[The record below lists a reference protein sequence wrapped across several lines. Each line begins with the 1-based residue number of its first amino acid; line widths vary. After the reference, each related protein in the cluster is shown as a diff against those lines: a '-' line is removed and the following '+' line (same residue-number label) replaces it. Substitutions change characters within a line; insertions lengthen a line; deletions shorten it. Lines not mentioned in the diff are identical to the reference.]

1 MAASPLRLLGR
12 LSGLVLI
19 ASPAFAVI
27 TPLPDRVPATVA
39 DVQNSQS
46 PDRVH
51 FDGGLLGERVQG
63 NEASRLAQV
72 DTTRLLEGYK
82 QRPGRQTWDGE
93 HVGKWLH
100 AATLA
105 WANTGDPE
113 LRRKLDET
121 VTALCSYQLADGYLG
136 TYLEDK
142 RWTSWDVWAHKY
154 NLIGLI
160 TYMRYTGNQ
169 APLETCKRMGDLLC
183 RSFGTGPGQLDII
196 RSGAHTGMAST
207 SVLEPMVLLYR
218 FTGETRYLDFCRY
231 IVSAWEQ
238 PHGPQIVSRLLE
250 LKRVDKV
257 GNAKAYEMLS
267 CLNGLLEY
275 YRITGD
281 ARFLQAA
288 RNAWQD
294 IVDHRLY
301 LTGTASAAEHFRDDY
316 DLPNT
321 GNVGETCVTVSWLQF
336 NAHLLR
342 LTGEARFA
350 DQLERTVLNQL
361 LGAQRPDCRA
371 WGYYVELEGRKPY
384 SETFDANCCLSS
396 GPRGVALLPTFGLS
410 TDPDGIVVNLYAG
423 ATADLTLRDGA
434 VAGVRVVT
442 DYPVADA
449 VSIALQLAQPKAFV
463 VKLRVPG
470 WATRASVKINGS
482 AAALDIGAEGY
493 ATLRRTWKDG
503 DTVELTLP
511 MELRTVVGEH
521 TNAGRVAFTYGPL
534 VLAVEGSR
542 LPDNIPL
549 SAIAFTGTS
558 AATLQLARG
567 KATND
572 QPLIFRAQGVMRSP
586 ADPLHQSRPLTVQL
600 VPFTAAGGSGGA
612 YRVWVPLLGAP
623 HFNLATL
630 GTESRSRSVPFK
642 EVHRAPALND
652 GNTFAAV
659 TTDDGHPT
667 GEDWFAVTLP
677 QPTPMTEVVFYHG
690 RPAKNGGWFD
700 ASAGKPRVQVQ
711 AKSDGPWET
720 VGELADYPATTSAD
734 KASLGW
740 SNRFAFRL
748 PKPVTALAV
757 RVSGV
762 PAGGENPA
770 TAHASCCEL
779 EIYGD

>member
-1 MAASPLRLLGR
+1 MPRLPARCFRRFAGF
-12 LSGLVLI
+12 VLI
-19 ASPAFAVI
+19 ASSAFAAI
-27 TPLPDRVPATVA
+27 TPLPDQVAAVVP
-39 DVQNSQS
+39 DVQDFQI
-46 PDRVH
+46 PDRIH
-51 FDGGLLGERVQG
+51 FDAGLLGDRVQG
-63 NEASRLAQV
+63 NEAARLAQV

-105 WANTGDPE
+105 WVNTGDPA

-121 VTALCSYQLADGYLG
+121 VATLCSYQLADGYLG
-136 TYLEDK
+136 TYLPEK

-154 NLIGLI
+154 NLLGLL

-196 RSGAHTGMAST
+196 RSGAHAGMAST

-231 IVSAWEQ
+231 ILSAWEQ

-250 LKRVDKV
+250 QKRVDKV

-281 ARFLQAA
+281 ARYLTAT

-301 LTGTASAAEHFRDDY
+301 LTGTASAAEYFRDNH

-336 NAHLLR
+336 NAHLLH

-371 WGYYVELEGRKPY
+371 WGYYVELEGHKPY

-396 GPRGVALLPTFGLS
+396 GPRGVALLPTFALS
-410 TDPDGIVVNLYAG
+410 TDADGVVFNLYAAG
-423 ATADLTLRDGA
+423 RADLTLHDGT
-434 VAGVRVVT
+434 VVHPVVVT
-442 DYPVADA
+442 QYPENDTVA
-449 VSIALQLAQPKAFV
+449 ITLQLTQPKEFA
-463 VKLRVPG
+463 VKLRVPA
-470 WATRASVKINGS
+470 WAAGASVQINGR
-482 AAALDIGAEGY
+482 ADTFKVGGDGY
-493 ATLRRTWKDG
+493 ARLRRTWQNG
-503 DTVELTLP
+503 DRIALTLP
-511 MELRTVVGEH
+511 MELRAIPGEH
-521 TNAGRVAFTYGPL
+521 TNAGRVAFAYGPL
-534 VLAVEGSR
+534 VLAAEETR
-542 LPDNIPL
+542 LPDNGPL
-549 SAIAFTGTS
+549 AAIAFAGVD
-558 AATLQLARG
+558 AATLQLARVP
-567 KATND
+567 TD
-572 QPLIFRAQGVMRSP
+572 DHHLVFRAQGVLRS
-586 ADPLHQSRPLTVQL
+586 ATDPLHQSHPLTVQL
-600 VPFTAAGGSGGA
+600 VPFAEAGGSGGA
-612 YRVWVPLLGAP
+612 YRVWLPLFSAP

-630 GTESRSRSVPFK
+630 GTESRSRRAAFT

-652 GNTFAAV
+652 GNLFAAV
-659 TTDDGHPT
+659 TTDDGKPA
-667 GEDWFAVTLP
+667 GDDWFAITLAHP
-677 QPTPMTEVVFYHG
+677 QPVTQVVFYHG
-690 RPAKNGGWFD
+690 RVAKHGGWFD
-700 ASAGKPRVQVQ
+700 TSGGKPRVQIQ
-711 AKSDGPWET
+711 SQPEGAWET
-720 VGELADYPATTSAD
+720 VGELTTYPATTSSD
-734 KASLGW
+734 KATLGS
-740 SNRFAFRL
+740 SNRFELRL
-748 PKPVTALAV
+748 SKPVTAAAV
-757 RVSGV
+757 RVIGV
-762 PAGGENPA
+762 PAGGEDPA
-770 TAHASCCEL
+770 KAHASCCEL
-779 EIYGD
+779 EVYAD

>member
-1 MAASPLRLLGR
+1 MFALPLRLLGR
-12 LSGLVLI
+12 LTGLLLL

-27 TPLPDRVPATVA
+27 APLPDRVPAAVA
-39 DVQNSQS
+39 DVQDFQI

-51 FDGGLLGERVQG
+51 LGSGLVGERVQG
-63 NEASRLAQV
+63 NEAARLAQV

-105 WANTGDPE
+105 WVNTGDPA

-121 VTALCSYQLADGYLG
+121 VALLCSYQLPDGYLG
-136 TYLEDK
+136 TYLPEK

-154 NLIGLI
+154 NLLGLL
-160 TYMRYTGNQ
+160 TYIRYTGNT

-196 RSGAHTGMAST
+196 RSSGHVGMAST

-218 FTGETRYLDFCRY
+218 FTGEQRYLDFCRY
-231 IVSAWEQ
+231 ILGAWEQ
-238 PHGPQIVSRLLE
+238 PHGPQIVSRLLAGKGVNE
-250 LKRVDKV
+250 V

-275 YRITGD
+275 YRLTGD
-281 ARFLQAA
+281 TRTLEATRH
-288 RNAWQD
+288 AWQD
-294 IVDHRLY
+294 IVDKRLY
-301 LTGTASAAEHFRDDY
+301 ITGTASSAEYFRADY
-316 DLPNT
+316 ELPNT

-371 WGYYVELEGRKPY
+371 WGYYIEMEGHKPY

-396 GPRGVALLPTFGLS
+396 GPRGVALLPTFATT
-410 TDPDGIVVNLYAG
+410 TDAEGVVFNLYAG
-423 ATADLTLRDGA
+423 GTAGLTLHDGTK
-434 VAGVRVVT
+434 VDLLVRTHFPAEDTVG
-442 DYPVADA
+442 
-449 VSIALQLAQPKAFV
+449 IALQLAQPKTFA
-463 VKLRVPG
+463 VKLRVPA
-470 WATRASVKINGS
+470 WARGATMKLNGQATSPSV
-482 AAALDIGAEGY
+482 GADGY
-493 ATLRRTWKDG
+493 ATLRRTWQSG

-511 MELRTVVGEH
+511 MELRTIVGEH

-534 VLAVEGSR
+534 VLAAEGSR
-542 LPDNIPL
+542 LPDNRPL
-549 SAIAFTGTS
+549 NAVAFGSTD
-558 AATLQLARG
+558 ATALELARV
-567 KATND
+567 KTDD
-572 QPLIFRAQGVMRSP
+572 QHLVFQAKGSLRSP
-586 ADPLHQSRPLTVQL
+586 NDPLHQSSPLTVQL
-600 VPFTAAGGSGGA
+600 VPFTEAGGSGGA
-612 YRVWVPLLGAP
+612 YRVWLPLMGAA

-630 GTESRSRSVPFK
+630 GTESRSRTAPFK
-642 EVHRAPALND
+642 EVHRPPALND
-652 GNTFAAV
+652 GNIYAAV
-659 TTDDGHPT
+659 TTDDGHPA
-667 GEDWFAVTLP
+667 GDDWFAVTLP
-677 QPTPMTEVVFYHG
+677 SPQPVTEVVFYHG

-711 AKSDGPWET
+711 TKEGGAWET
-720 VGELADYPATTSAD
+720 VGELASYPATTSAD
-734 KASLGW
+734 KATLGW
-740 SNRFAFRL
+740 SNRFEFKL

-757 RVSGV
+757 RVIGT
-762 PAGGENPA
+762 PAGGEDPA
-770 TAHASCCEL
+770 TAHASACEL